1 VGTRP
6 ACLLIRAIHGS
17 VGDGELGESNPQDP
31 PDPIRKIVKR
41 SLKFAR
47 ARERERERER
57 ERRGSDISCTAQSDG
72 CILLPHPH
80 RTAAWPSPCLLLP
93 PSMFS

>member
-1 VGTRP
+1 MGTRP
-6 ACLLIRAIHGS
+6 CLLIRAIHGS

-41 SLKFAR
+41 SLKFAG
-47 ARERERERER
+47 ERER

-93 PSMFS
+93 PSMFL